1 MAHKGYIHPP
11 GIPGVMQK
19 EFVFPGG
26 KRITG
31 AKDPEGY
38 SGSDYR
44 KRKKVTGKGHTW
56 QSRKRA
62 EGLKSRQFM
71 KKFKGEPKKKILV

>member
-11 GIPGVMQK
+11 GTPDVMK
-19 EFVFPGG
+19 REFVFPGV
-26 KRITG
+26 
-31 AKDPEGY
+31 KDTEGY

-44 KRKKVTGKGHTW
+44 KRKKVTARGHTW

-62 EGLKSRQFM
+62 EGLKSSQFM
-71 KKFKGEPKKKILV
+71 KKFRGESKKKILV